1 MDKILNKIP
10 LSKGYH
16 NFADKR
22 TYLGIPNFLNV
33 ISNIAILIP
42 AIYLITKQKKNSL
55 LSNVLIIHIIL
66 LAIASTYYHLNPSD
80 DTIFWDIM
88 MIATTSI
95 IVLIMFTNHTDFK
108 GLLLYLLGIFSI
120 IYWKYEGDLRPY
132 ISILIGVPLYIIIKY
147 YKNISLR
154 NYIYIIIIANIL
166 LRLSEHN
173 DHTIYKITNNQISGH
188 TLKHIF
194 SGIGIF
200 YVIIMLQK
208 LKKI

>member
-1 MDKILNKIP
+1 
-10 LSKGYH
+10 
-16 NFADKR
+16 
-22 TYLGIPNFLNV
+22 
-33 ISNIAILIP
+33 
-42 AIYLITKQKKNSL
+42 
-55 LSNVLIIHIIL
+55 
-66 LAIASTYYHLNPSD
+66 
-80 DTIFWDIM
+80 
-88 MIATTSI
+88 
-95 IVLIMFTNHTDFK
+95 MFTNHTDFK
-108 GLLLYLLGIFSI
+108 GLLLYLFGVFSI

-154 NYIYIIIIANIL
+154 NYIYIIIIANII

-173 DHTIYKITNNQISGH
+173 DHAIYKMTNNQISGH

>member
-1 MDKILNKIP
+1 MP
-10 LSKGYH
+10 
-16 NFADKR
+16 DKR

-42 AIYLITKQKKNSL
+42 AIYLITKQKKKSL
-55 LSNVLIIHIIL
+55 LSNLLIIHIIL

-95 IVLIMFTNHTDFK
+95 IVLIMFTNYTDFK
-108 GLLLYLLGIFSI
+108 GLLLYLLGVFSI

-194 SGIGIF
+194 SGIGIW
-200 YVIIMLQK
+200 YLVKLLQK